1 MDSTERAFIIV
12 ALTGFYAMV
21 AGITWLM
28 VT

>member
-1 MDSTERAFIIV
+1 MDSTERAFIVV
-12 ALTGFYAMV
+12 ALAGFYAMV

>member
-1 MDSTERAFIIV
+1 MDSTERAFIV
-12 ALTGFYAMV
+12 VTLAGFYAMV